1 MAHAIRAASV
11 AAGHPSPNA
20 GHPQDNNMSSLNF
33 IGGEKGGVG
42 KSVAARVLAQYFL
55 DKGLPFIRLRHRS
68 LAHLVHPLLCRLR
81 RTRGRGQLR
90 RAGSGGR
97 RV

>member
-1 MAHAIRAASV
+1 MAHAIRTASV

-42 KSVAARVLAQYFL
+42 KSVAT
-55 DKGLPFIRLRHRS
+55 S
-68 LAHLVHPLLCRLR
+68 
-81 RTRGRGQLR
+81 
-90 RAGSGGR
+90 S
-97 RV
+97 